1 MFAIRHECAADF
13 TAIEQL
19 LDRCFG
25 LDRLAKAS
33 YRYRD
38 GVPPLAGLCFVAA
51 DEHGAIVGAVRY
63 WPVRLDEAP
72 ALLLGPLAIEPER
85 QARGIGRALVFHSL
99 ETASVAGHRM
109 VFLVGDPAYYARFGF
124 AVAPAG
130 IVMPEEAPGRLN
142 YRLLD
147 HAIALPA
154 NATLHPVRPPAGANV
169 ARTKGSAAAT
179 AKAIATAS
187 SIH

>member
-1 MFAIRHECAADF
+1 MFAIRHECTTDH

-38 GVPPLAGLCFVAA
+38 GVPPLEELCFVAA
-51 DEHGAIVGAVRY
+51 DDQGAIVGSVRY
-63 WPVRLDEAP
+63 WPVLLDEAP

-99 ETASVAGHRM
+99 ESAAVAGHRM

-130 IVMPEEAPGRLN
+130 IMMPKEAPGRLN

-147 HAIALPA
+147 HEIALPA
-154 NATLHPVRPPAGANV
+154 SATLRPVRPPARATV
-169 ARTKGSAAAT
+169 ARTTGPAAAS